1 MGKNGNE
8 NRISRESFVACATL
22 MDCCSAQ
29 KERIKQYDDAIA
41 HTHTHAQ
48 SDTHVLTHTCPH
60 IKQLNGIAF
69 HRKVK
74 QNQNEEEGGRG
85 N

>member
-1 MGKNGNE
+1 
-8 NRISRESFVACATL
+8 

-29 KERIKQYDDAIA
+29 KERITQYDDAIA
-41 HTHTHAQ
+41 HTHTHP
-48 SDTHVLTHTCPH
+48 HRYIHILTHTCPH

-74 QNQNEEEGGRG
+74 QNQKGGNSWMCVWEGEGIKNKNR
-85 N
+85 